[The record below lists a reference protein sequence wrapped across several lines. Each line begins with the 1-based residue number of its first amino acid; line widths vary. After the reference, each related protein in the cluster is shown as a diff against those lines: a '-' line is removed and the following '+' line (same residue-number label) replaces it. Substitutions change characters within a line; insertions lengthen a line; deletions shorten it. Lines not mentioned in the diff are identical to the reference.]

1 MVQHKATIR
10 ETYPAQQAALP
21 LRTTAANST
30 MPNIQ
35 FPGAAIS
42 LQRGERRGH
51 DHGAETAIEMRPAD
65 APGGHEFAPTTRR
78 RQFAVL
84 ICSFL
89 AVAMTIGPN
98 FSYGVFQEYYVTS
111 TYSVLDPSEAQNRA
125 AVALV
130 GTLGAGLTWSGSIVI
145 NPLVSRVSGNANQ
158 KIATAGCCL
167 MSASYA
173 LASLS
178 QKLWHLLLTQ
188 GLLYGMGSSMVY
200 FPILSVA
207 PEYFDRHRGA
217 AMGFILSGASI
228 GGLVLSPLIRTLLGV
243 IGVRWTLRAMALA
256 NLVITLP
263 VAISAPPSRSM
274 TRRSTLVNIRL
285 AKKPVFILQ
294 SLAALLQA
302 SGNSVPMTFL
312 PEFSTVIGFSVSFGA
327 ALLAVNNGINA
338 VSRVLMGVTA
348 DRLGRQNTLVLG
360 VAGSAASV
368 WCLWLAAA
376 VNGGKA
382 AWLTFVV
389 VYGILAAFNALFP
402 TTITEIFGVHAYAS
416 VNGFLYFVRGLGA
429 LFGSPVAGFILGDSR
444 VPSPGQ
450 ETSTLLHDYRNIIW
464 YDGGLLLVSS
474 LCVIGVRGFDAL
486 EKRKWAWRA

>member
-178 QKLWHLLLTQ
+178 QKVSESKQPHPTPYLLA
-188 GLLYGMGSSMVY
+188 LYST
-200 FPILSVA
+200 
-207 PEYFDRHRGA
+207 
-217 AMGFILSGASI
+217 SG
-228 GGLVLSPLIRTLLGV
+228 VLSLYLRTSYFYLIGWSCIRSVLNN
-243 IGVRWTLRAMALA
+243 RK
-256 NLVITLP
+256 
-263 VAISAPPSRSM
+263 AIPNP
-274 TRRSTLVNIRL
+274 LVNHEQQTNY
-285 AKKPVFILQ
+285 KPK
-294 SLAALLQA
+294 
-302 SGNSVPMTFL
+302 M
-312 PEFSTVIGFSVSFGA
+312 
-327 ALLAVNNGINA
+327 
-338 VSRVLMGVTA
+338 
-348 DRLGRQNTLVLG
+348 
-360 VAGSAASV
+360 
-368 WCLWLAAA
+368 
-376 VNGGKA
+376 
-382 AWLTFVV
+382 
-389 VYGILAAFNALFP
+389 
-402 TTITEIFGVHAYAS
+402 
-416 VNGFLYFVRGLGA
+416 
-429 LFGSPVAGFILGDSR
+429 
-444 VPSPGQ
+444 
-450 ETSTLLHDYRNIIW
+450 
-464 YDGGLLLVSS
+464 
-474 LCVIGVRGFDAL
+474 
-486 EKRKWAWRA
+486 